1 MVLCLTVLFYR
12 YKLTARQFIKET
24 SMNQSTAIKLFQDR
38 NVRVIWD
45 EEQEKYY
52 FSVIDVIAVLTDSDY
67 QTARNYWKVLKH
79 RLQNEGASQ
88 TVTNCNQLKMM
99 ASDGKMRN
107 TDVADTEELLRII
120 QSIPSP
126 KAEPFKLWLAKV
138 GRERLDELAE
148 VSTTE
153 FSKEHNPETFE
164 ESKTIARKGGE
175 VAKSARQNIEKQ
187 LGHKVVTPKNAKD
200 INEIENPKQ

>member
-1 MVLCLTVLFYR
+1 MTQCRPIGSEHKKNR
-12 YKLTARQFIKET
+12 Y
-24 SMNQSTAIKLFQDR
+24 NQRFFNGAS
-38 NVRVIWD
+38 WD

-120 QSIPSP
+120 QSIPFPQS
-126 KAEPFKLWLAKV
+126 
-138 GRERLDELAE
+138 
-148 VSTTE
+148 
-153 FSKEHNPETFE
+153 
-164 ESKTIARKGGE
+164 
-175 VAKSARQNIEKQ
+175 
-187 LGHKVVTPKNAKD
+187 
-200 INEIENPKQ
+200 